1 MGAARGARQKADWRL
16 YALTDEGGGHPHLE
30 VVRQAIAAG
39 ATVIQFRDK
48 KMEGREFLE
57 VAQAIRELTR
67 EAGVPFIVNDR
78 VDAVLAVDADGVHVG
93 QKDIPAAVARRL
105 LGPDKIVGLS
115 ATNLEQALE
124 GEREGVADY
133 LGVGPIF
140 TLPTV
145 IKPDASPPME
155 LERLAEIARSVSI
168 PVVAIG
174 GIEKGNAEAVI
185 EAGADGVA
193 VVHAVAWAEDVAAA
207 AEELLTIVREAL
219 ARRGR

>member
-1 MGAARGARQKADWRL
+1 MGTARGTGQQADWRL
-16 YALTDEGGGHPHLE
+16 YALTDEGGGHSHLE
-30 VVRQAIAAG
+30 VVRQAIAGG
-39 ATVIQFRDK
+39 ATAIQFRDK

-67 EAGVPFIVNDR
+67 EAGIPFIVNDR
-78 VDAVLAVDADGVHVG
+78 VDVVLAVDADGVHVG
-93 QKDIPAAVARRL
+93 QKDIPATVARRL

-140 TLPTV
+140 TFPTV

-207 AEELLTIVREAL
+207 AQELLTIVREAL

>member
-1 MGAARGARQKADWRL
+1 MGTARGTGQKADWRL
-16 YALTDEGGGHPHLE
+16 YALTDEGGGHSHLE
-30 VVRQAIAAG
+30 VVRQAIAGG
-39 ATVIQFRDK
+39 ATAIQFRDK

-67 EAGVPFIVNDR
+67 EAGIPFIVNDR
-78 VDAVLAVDADGVHVG
+78 VDVVLAVDADGVHVG
-93 QKDIPAAVARRL
+93 QKDIPATVARRL

-140 TLPTV
+140 TFPTV

-207 AEELLTIVREAL
+207 AQELLTIVREAL